1 MNIKEKLHIMQLIE
15 RLESTKVD
23 IDTHSSLKH
32 GVTSFHISVLSDIH
46 GNALLDDDG
55 NNTCNPWRLYG
66 YRAAVDALETM
77 IKKAGVK

>member
-1 MNIKEKLHIMQLIE
+1 MRLIE

-55 NNTCNPWRLYG
+55 NNTCNPFYG
-66 YRAAVDALETM
+66 YRAAVDELETM
-77 IKKAGVK
+77 IKKASKLNI